1 MLVSRVPIPVC
12 IGTIA
17 VSGSLA
23 PASNPCNDLSKDAQC
38 GKRHQVN
45 PEL

>member
-23 PASNPCNDLSKDAQC
+23 PASNPCNDLSGAAKFT
-38 GKRHQVN
+38 
-45 PEL
+45 